1 MSLPLVYALLAWQQ
15 PAPLPTA
22 PSVPQPI
29 ARVDVKPAEYALE
42 VGDTVRLH
50 AVAYDSSGRAMPEAV
65 IRWFASG
72 GRFEGS
78 VDSTGL
84 VSAGSTGTL
93 NVAAV
98 AGLAGRAV
106 KSTVAFAHITVLAQP
121 AATIVVTP
129 RPERM
134 LVGTSL
140 VLAGVPYA
148 PNGDRRYDHVTWK
161 SSRPG
166 VVDVTPIGRLTAR
179 AAGRAAVTAL
189 AGKTSTS
196 WTVVVTP
203 SPVARVTLTPTDTAI
218 RSGDVVRF
226 VFLATDAAR
235 RTVADANP
243 EWAVSPVGQGYATID
258 GAGVFVADQPGTYR
272 VIATLGART
281 AEAFVQVAPRN
292 ITRQVTIV
300 GRMPLKGLPGAELWV
315 HPDGKHAYMST
326 IGDRIYAIDISD
338 PAKPAFTDSVVVDA
352 RVVNDVMTTEDG
364 KYGVLTREGA
374 STRKNGIVILSFE
387 DPAHPKAIAEFTET
401 VTRGVHSTYVYRGY
415 VYLTDDATGSMR
427 VIDIRD
433 PYHPKQVARWQ
444 VERPEAGRTLHDIDI
459 RDGLA
464 TLSYWNDGLV
474 ILDVGNGMK
483 GGSPE
488 NPKLVMQFKYDL
500 NALYKKVELAGGP
513 GFIRGTHT
521 SWRHGRYVFVGDEV
535 FPARQPNSG
544 ATVSVGAMSLGRAYG
559 RLHVIDISDLAA
571 PHEVAWYEP
580 SDGGVHNV
588 WVAGDTLYLGDYQ
601 GGLRVLDISGELRGD
616 LQAQGREYAHVH
628 TGDAAGV
635 TPNTANAWGA
645 IYHDG
650 LIYVPDINSGL
661 WVVKVEPGPTVL
673 P

>member
-15 PAPLPTA
+15 PTPAPTA

-29 ARVDVKPAEYALE
+29 ARVDVKPAEYALQ

-235 RTVADANP
+235 RTGRERRHDDRGRQIRCPDARGCVDAQERHRDSLVRGP
-243 EWAVSPVGQGYATID
+243 
-258 GAGVFVADQPGTYR
+258 
-272 VIATLGART
+272 RT
-281 AEAFVQVAPRN
+281 PQ
-292 ITRQVTIV
+292 
-300 GRMPLKGLPGAELWV
+300 
-315 HPDGKHAYMST
+315 
-326 IGDRIYAIDISD
+326 GDR
-338 PAKPAFTDSVVVDA
+338 
-352 RVVNDVMTTEDG
+352 RV
-364 KYGVLTREGA
+364 
-374 STRKNGIVILSFE
+374 
-387 DPAHPKAIAEFTET
+387 H
-401 VTRGVHSTYVYRGY
+401 
-415 VYLTDDATGSMR
+415 
-427 VIDIRD
+427 
-433 PYHPKQVARWQ
+433 
-444 VERPEAGRTLHDIDI
+444 
-459 RDGLA
+459 RDGHRRRPQYLR
-464 TLSYWNDGLV
+464 LQGLCLPDRRRDRLHARHRHPRP
-474 ILDVGNGMK
+474 IPPQASGT
-483 GGSPE
+483 
-488 NPKLVMQFKYDL
+488 
-500 NALYKKVELAGGP
+500 LAGGAP
-513 GFIRGTHT
+513 R
-521 SWRHGRYVFVGDEV
+521 
-535 FPARQPNSG
+535 
-544 ATVSVGAMSLGRAYG
+544 GRADAARHRRAG
-559 RLHVIDISDLAA
+559 R
-571 PHEVAWYEP
+571 
-580 SDGGVHNV
+580 
-588 WVAGDTLYLGDYQ
+588 AGDAVLLERRPGDT
-601 GGLRVLDISGELRGD
+601 RRGD
-616 LQAQGREYAHVH
+616 RPEGWQR
-628 TGDAAGV
+628 GD
-635 TPNTANAWGA
+635 
-645 IYHDG
+645 
-650 LIYVPDINSGL
+650 S
-661 WVVKVEPGPTVL
+661 
-673 P
+673 

>member
-15 PAPLPTA
+15 PTPAPTA

-29 ARVDVKPAEYALE
+29 ARVDVKPAEYALQ

-300 GRMPLKGLPGAELWV
+300 GRLPLKGLPGAELWV

-374 STRKNGIVILSFE
+374 STRKNGIVILSF
-387 DPAHPKAIAEFTET
+387 
-401 VTRGVHSTYVYRGY
+401 
-415 VYLTDDATGSMR
+415 
-427 VIDIRD
+427 
-433 PYHPKQVARWQ
+433 
-444 VERPEAGRTLHDIDI
+444 
-459 RDGLA
+459 
-464 TLSYWNDGLV
+464 
-474 ILDVGNGMK
+474 
-483 GGSPE
+483 
-488 NPKLVMQFKYDL
+488 
-500 NALYKKVELAGGP
+500 
-513 GFIRGTHT
+513 
-521 SWRHGRYVFVGDEV
+521 
-535 FPARQPNSG
+535 
-544 ATVSVGAMSLGRAYG
+544 
-559 RLHVIDISDLAA
+559 
-571 PHEVAWYEP
+571 
-580 SDGGVHNV
+580 
-588 WVAGDTLYLGDYQ
+588 
-601 GGLRVLDISGELRGD
+601 
-616 LQAQGREYAHVH
+616 
-628 TGDAAGV
+628 
-635 TPNTANAWGA
+635 
-645 IYHDG
+645 
-650 LIYVPDINSGL
+650 
-661 WVVKVEPGPTVL
+661 
-673 P
+673 